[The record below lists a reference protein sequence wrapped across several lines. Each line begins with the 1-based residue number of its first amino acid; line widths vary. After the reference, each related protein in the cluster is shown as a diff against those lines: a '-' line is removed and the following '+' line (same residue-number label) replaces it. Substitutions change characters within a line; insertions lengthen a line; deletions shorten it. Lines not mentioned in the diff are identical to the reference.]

1 MKNKRG
7 KTVFSGVGIALL
19 LCLLMVMMPFAST
32 VSNGDTTEEVSTEA
46 NSEKID
52 NEESVLDSTDDST
65 FNAENYGYDADYE
78 MLGMREQNSKVFVAD
93 DGSLDMVYSSEPL
106 HYQGTDNT
114 WQDIDFTIDSSVDGY
129 EVTQTE
135 SPVYFENEAVD
146 GYSAQFGGDFEITSG
161 VDSMIVVIDTPLSS
175 EAMPGVTESAGS
187 SIAVK
192 DSSKEVDLE
201 INPLFFETSKNTLI
215 GGNKISYPL
224 SDTIDLRYTVKHDKV
239 KQEVVINALPSMY
252 AEMPEFRQS
261 EYFGLYE
268 RFEIPVGHQLVTAD
282 GFDLTGAVL
291 YQTNQHLSIVN
302 IETGVE
308 VVRIEAPVAHQS
320 TLNDDEAQIDS
331 TYFLS
336 VDEFGTSGSIITA
349 IMTSSLLSEDVSFPV
364 TIDPTFTYL
373 AAGQNNYLVCDV
385 SANDCHSKTNGR
397 YEYDNWGQMLDS
409 PRFPF
414 QFGST
419 LPDGNALAPV
429 QSVTAK
435 ITYQSDYDT
444 GYADVIILED
454 CGISSS
460 GAPSGTN
467 YLGQYAN
474 PSGCTGNALAA
485 YTPPTASGTPL
496 YTYDQPTSYYR
507 MSCSGSQSYC
517 RHYSHFGYDNS
528 QNYDHGYYV
537 TASDGSST
545 NGIFP
550 GGTYSWE
557 VTDIYSDG
565 MDGGAYYR
573 IYERNAGQPVT
584 NTMNGWSY
592 IGVQPTT
599 SGGSSTGTFTVAP
612 NKEFTIRYR
621 CGSYYFSSCYANEN
635 VIMIQEES
643 GTALPALSSG
653 GNSFGAAQATLALGG
668 GQEARMKW
676 DCGTWCSETTIFW
689 RETGQS
695 WTYANSW
702 SPNYGNGQDFQT
714 YYSNTEG
721 TLIQNAG
728 GSTMNLEFLVYD
740 SYGDGTNGGD
750 GTVQIDALGTWGT
763 VPSTPWGL

>member
-1 MKNKRG
+1 M
-7 KTVFSGVGIALL
+7 
-19 LCLLMVMMPFAST
+19 
-32 VSNGDTTEEVSTEA
+32 
-46 NSEKID
+46 
-52 NEESVLDSTDDST
+52 
-65 FNAENYGYDADYE
+65 
-78 MLGMREQNSKVFVAD
+78 
-93 DGSLDMVYSSEPL
+93 
-106 HYQGTDNT
+106 
-114 WQDIDFTIDSSVDGY
+114 
-129 EVTQTE
+129 
-135 SPVYFENEAVD
+135 
-146 GYSAQFGGDFEITSG
+146 
-161 VDSMIVVIDTPLSS
+161 
-175 EAMPGVTESAGS
+175 
-187 SIAVK
+187 
-192 DSSKEVDLE
+192 
-201 INPLFFETSKNTLI
+201 
-215 GGNKISYPL
+215 
-224 SDTIDLRYTVKHDKV
+224 
-239 KQEVVINALPSMY
+239 
-252 AEMPEFRQS
+252 
-261 EYFGLYE
+261 
-268 RFEIPVGHQLVTAD
+268 
-282 GFDLTGAVL
+282 
-291 YQTNQHLSIVN
+291 
-302 IETGVE
+302 
-308 VVRIEAPVAHQS
+308 
-320 TLNDDEAQIDS
+320 
-331 TYFLS
+331 
-336 VDEFGTSGSIITA
+336 
-349 IMTSSLLSEDVSFPV
+349 
-364 TIDPTFTYL
+364 
-373 AAGQNNYLVCDV
+373 
-385 SANDCHSKTNGR
+385 
-397 YEYDNWGQMLDS
+397 
-409 PRFPF
+409 
-414 QFGST
+414 
-419 LPDGNALAPV
+419 PDGNALAPV

-485 YTPPTASGTPL
+485 YTPPTASGTPI

-584 NTMNGWSY
+584 NTMSGWSY

-676 DCGTWCSETTIFW
+676 DCGTWCSETTILW

-695 WTYANSW
+695 WSYANSW

-763 VPSTPWGL
+763 VPSTPWGLRQVSMTSSESLGYFTIPSGGSSGSTTLNLCTTVVECNDQTSSISMLTDAIANAGYIEFGLGFANSPESQSPHKTTGAAVGGGGEGYIDKFELIIDFEEAIDDTTPPTDMTEVHYQGNTYIEGPRTMMLEIEDSEHAIDTTSANGPKLWYSIDNSNFISAPATLMSSVCNAKEQTCAFTAQTSHLSSGNVVDYYWTYQDASGPTATKPNQGPNPTQSATVQFTVLDPLTAGTSQKITTLVENVKANYDGGAKTPGNTIDRQMTYFADTNEYLFEFDTSECESYTSAGYSCFSTNSNNDFGHWDLLWQDTTSDCDPGQSGCTGTSDNSLELDSSYGGNFDISRQFGAGSNLAFKYDATADAWTVVGVGDGSNGLRIVDRLDSNAPDTQSVQGITLTPVTESTLISSFGSGTNG